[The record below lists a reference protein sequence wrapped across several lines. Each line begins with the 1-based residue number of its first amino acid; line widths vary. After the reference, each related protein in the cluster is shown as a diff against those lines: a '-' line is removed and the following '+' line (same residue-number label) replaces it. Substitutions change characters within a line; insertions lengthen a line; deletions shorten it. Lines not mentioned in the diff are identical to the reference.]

1 LTHPYFSLSLSLEKL
16 SHKIILMGDLMYI
29 VLKKCQGCLA
39 I

>member
-1 LTHPYFSLSLSLEKL
+1 
-16 SHKIILMGDLMYI
+16 MGDLMYI